1 MFQRVDPAIWN
12 ISQEGRGMGKAF
24 RKMEIGD
31 VIEVPYRECHSNA
44 KRVGVVVQT
53 TCIEGKFYAKRVK

>member
-1 MFQRVDPAIWN
+1 
-12 ISQEGRGMGKAF
+12 MGKAF